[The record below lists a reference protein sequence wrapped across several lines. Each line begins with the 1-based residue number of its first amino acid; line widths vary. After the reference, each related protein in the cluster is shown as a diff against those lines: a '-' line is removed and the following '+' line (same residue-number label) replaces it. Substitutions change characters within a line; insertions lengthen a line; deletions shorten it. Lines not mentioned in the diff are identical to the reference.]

1 MKTILVLFGGCST
14 EYEVSLH
21 SAYAVLSHMD
31 PARYTPLAVGIT
43 REGQWLCYTGDLS
56 RLEDGTWQQAAD
68 CIPCTPLVEREA
80 HALLLLDGSGRRLLF
95 DAVFPVLHGKN
106 GEDGT
111 VQGLFELAGVPVI
124 GCGTLSSALC
134 MDKDRA
140 HQLAA
145 LAGIRVPRSHV
156 FHSSDDFSRI
166 AQAAEEL
173 GYPVFVKPVRAGSSF
188 GITKVSGPEELP
200 AAMEEAFR
208 HDSAVILEETIPG
221 FEVGCAV
228 MGNEELT
235 VGLVDEIA
243 LSEGFFNYEEKY
255 TLKTSAIHC
264 PARIPPEK
272 AAEIQAAAK
281 TIYRALDCRVFAR
294 VDLFLTPDGE
304 IVFNEV
310 NTIPGF
316 TAHSRYPS
324 MMQGI
329 GISFGEL
336 PLATVLTPN
345 IPEAE
350 ILSGLTITDAA
361 GMEAAARTI
370 SQRYGCAVL
379 CKGGH
384 QINDADDLLWRS
396 GCGKWFRGRRIPNP
410 NTHGTGCTLSS
421 AIAANLAKGYD
432 LDRSVE
438 RAKAYISGALA
449 AMLDLGRG
457 SGPMNHMFDLKGGFA
472 E

>member
-80 HALLLLDGSGRRLLF
+80 HALILLDGSGRRLLF

-140 HQLAA
+140 HQLVA

-166 AQAAEEL
+166 TQAAEEL
-173 GYPVFVKPVRAGSSF
+173 GYP
-188 GITKVSGPEELP
+188 
-200 AAMEEAFR
+200 EEAFR

-336 PLATVLTPN
+336 VTRLIELGV
-345 IPEAE
+345 
-350 ILSGLTITDAA
+350 A
-361 GMEAAARTI
+361 G
-370 SQRYGCAVL
+370 
-379 CKGGH
+379 
-384 QINDADDLLWRS
+384 
-396 GCGKWFRGRRIPNP
+396 
-410 NTHGTGCTLSS
+410 
-421 AIAANLAKGYD
+421 
-432 LDRSVE
+432 
-438 RAKAYISGALA
+438 
-449 AMLDLGRG
+449 
-457 SGPMNHMFDLKGGFA
+457 
-472 E
+472 